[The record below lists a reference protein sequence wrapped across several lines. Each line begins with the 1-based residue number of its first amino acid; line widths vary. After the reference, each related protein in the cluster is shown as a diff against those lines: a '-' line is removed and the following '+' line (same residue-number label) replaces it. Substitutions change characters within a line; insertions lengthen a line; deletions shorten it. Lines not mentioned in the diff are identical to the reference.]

1 VSSEIFRDRT
11 EGTAAKRQELLRRR
25 RDELVTMPH
34 AVRRVIVARSARIAA
49 SMAIT
54 LGGVALIA
62 TAASPHFTV
71 WLASIM
77 PGIQPAPLSTL
88 LSGSL
93 IVGIVAWAI
102 SRGRVE
108 HRFAVEMSKYVMPS
122 NDLDHDVE
130 RLDHEHPDHIARAM
144 GHRLEVKS
152 AAWPILA
159 VGVLAPATALWLGR
173 LVRTHA
179 WPVMSEFEIGLAMH
193 AKTLALIGF
202 ASTIGAI
209 AMTRKAL
216 RQPVTATLALPFGF
230 VTSALT
236 VLGFWKGSSFAWLLF
251 AISVIVLAV
260 GLVARTLRKE
270 RTLLEVDD
278 PAAGS
283 ELFTIRGAIRE
294 VRTQLAAARGFWRR
308 VPIRYRMM
316 TGVVALLGCSWG
328 AVHYWRG
335 YMHAQKLEAAYA
347 ALPPTA
353 QPDLND
359 PNELVQASPPVQ
371 NGNAKAT
378 TSKIDRIGGRFWVEA
393 QLDANGDAVIPMVGF
408 KTLPEGW
415 RASLDLELVSHDPLG
430 FVTDTSDVR
439 YLSSESPRMQ
449 LAIDACKGSKS
460 LALHVQ
466 QPHTPNQKVTFWVV
480 PTLTVDACR

>member
-1 VSSEIFRDRT
+1 
-11 EGTAAKRQELLRRR
+11 
-25 RDELVTMPH
+25 
-34 AVRRVIVARSARIAA
+34 
-49 SMAIT
+49 MAIT

-62 TAASPHFTV
+62 TALSPNAAN

-93 IVGIVAWAI
+93 IFGIVAWAI

-108 HRFAVEMSKYVMPS
+108 HRFAVEMSKYVLPS

-159 VGVLAPATALWLGR
+159 AGVIVPATALWLGR
-173 LVRTHA
+173 LARTHA
-179 WPVMSEFEIGLAMH
+179 WPVMSEFELGVAAH
-193 AKTLALIGF
+193 AKALALIGF

-216 RQPVTATLALPFGF
+216 RQPVVATLALPFGF
-230 VTSALT
+230 AATALT
-236 VLGFWKGSSFAWLLF
+236 VVGFWKGSSFAWLLCGLSVVVV
-251 AISVIVLAV
+251 AI
-260 GLVARTLRKE
+260 GLVARTLREE
-270 RTLLEVDD
+270 RSLLEVDD

-294 VRTQLAAARGFWRR
+294 VRTQLAAARTHWHRL
-308 VPIRYRMM
+308 PARYRMG
-316 TGVVALLGCSWG
+316 TCLVALAGCTWG

-335 YMHAQKLEAAYA
+335 YAHAQKAEAAYNA
-347 ALPPTA
+347 AIAPTA
-353 QPDLND
+353 QLEPNDLTPAMPQA
-359 PNELVQASPPVQ
+359 PNAMVKP
-371 NGNAKAT
+371 T
-378 TSKIDRIGGRFWVEA
+378 TSKIDRIGSRFWVEA
-393 QLDANGDAVIPMVGF
+393 TLDANGDAVIPMVGF

-415 RASLDLELVSHDPLG
+415 RATLDLELVSHDPLG
-430 FVTDTSDVR
+430 FITESNDVR
-439 YLSSESPRMQ
+439 YLSSDSPKMQ
-449 LAIDACKGSKS
+449 LSVDACSGNKL
-460 LALHVQ
+460 LAVHVT
-466 QPHTPNQKVTFWVV
+466 QPHAPNKKITFWVV
-480 PTLTVDACR
+480 PTLTVATCH

>member
-1 VSSEIFRDRT
+1 MSSEIFRDRT

-34 AVRRVIVARSARIAA
+34 AVRRVVVARSARIAA

-93 IVGIVAWAI
+93 IFGVVAWAI

-108 HRFAVEMSKYVMPS
+108 HRFAVEMSKYVLPS

-144 GHRLEVKS
+144 GHRLEVRS

-216 RQPVTATLALPFGF
+216 RQPVTATLALPFGA
-230 VTSALT
+230 VASGLT
-236 VLGFWKGSSFAWLLF
+236 VVGFWKGSALAWVLCG
-251 AISVIVLAV
+251 ISVVIVAI

-270 RTLLEVDD
+270 RTLLEVED

-294 VRTQLAAARGFWRR
+294 VRAQLATARGYWRR
-308 VPIRYRMM
+308 VPIRYRML

-335 YMHAQKLEAAYA
+335 YAHAQKLEAAYA
-347 ALPPTA
+347 AIAPTA
-353 QPDLND
+353 QIA
-359 PNELVQASPPVQ
+359 PNELMPASPTAP
-371 NGNAKAT
+371 NARINPT
-378 TSKIDRIGGRFWVEA
+378 TKVDRIGGRFWVET
-393 QLDANGDAVIPMVGF
+393 QLDANGEAVIPMVGF
-408 KTLPEGW
+408 SGLPAGW
-415 RASLDLELVSHDPLG
+415 RATLDLELVSHDPLG
-430 FVTDTSDVR
+430 FVTEANDVR
-439 YLSSESPRMQ
+439 YISPESPRMQ
-449 LAIDACKGSKS
+449 LAVDACSTSKS

-466 QPHTPNQKVTFWVV
+466 QPHTPNHKITFWLV
-480 PTLTVDACR
+480 PTLTVATCK